1 MYSIHQLP
9 SNIKINIQNVLIYL
23 SILIQI
29 CHRNLYYF
37 HINYNLTVITCQQ
50 MNIREIMYTIILQA
64 QDQPFRTFVHQI
76 NPHLSALILELL
88 LKP

>member
-1 MYSIHQLP
+1 MCSIHQLS
-9 SNIKINIQNVLIYL
+9 SNIKINIQNLLIYL

-37 HINYNLTVITCQQ
+37 HVNYNLTVITCQQ

-64 QDQPFRTFVHQI
+64 QDQPFRTCAHQI
-76 NPHLSALILELL
+76 NLDLSALTLV
-88 LKP
+88 